1 MGVVI
6 HLGEGGEKSD
16 RGPIDRHVR
25 ALGGQDGGK
34 QELVRLLPLKFT
46 VGIGVGFGQRIIYPA
61 SPSSGRG
68 SGCGQHKWKIGT
80 SFGHPEPDIL
90 GVMNQAF
97 SPGFVIEE
105 SAVGGALSRLGEVTQ
120 AGFRSLAM
128 DATVAGRRPRELDI
142 GARSDLRRKVQ
153 QHGLHV
159 AAVTFRIPPEHFVR
173 EDTADRACAGAV
185 QAIGFA
191 ESMNA
196 HWVALPTVEG
206 EAGAVIQKEAERR
219 GRQVLT
225 IGGTDHSAL
234 VEVVGSDAP
243 ELAAAFRLVAESSS
257 ALQLPFAVF
266 AGLRME
272 QGFPIFISG
281 EVGLVEAV
289 RLARDFAALLP
300 ECVG

>member
-6 HLGEGGEKSD
+6 HPGEGGEQPD
-16 RGPIDRHVR
+16 RGPIDRYVC
-25 ALGGQDGGK
+25 ALRGQDGGK
-34 QELVRLLPLKFT
+34 QKLVRLLPLKFT
-46 VGIGVGFGQRIIYPA
+46 VGIGMGFGQRVINSA
-61 SPSSGRG
+61 SPSPGRG

-90 GVMNQAF
+90 EAMDQVF
-97 SPGFVIEE
+97 SPSFVIEE
-105 SAVGGALSRLGEVTQ
+105 SAVGGALSRFGEVAQ

-128 DATVAGRRPRELDI
+128 DATVAGRRPRELDV
-142 GARSDLRRKVQ
+142 GARSDLRRKVL
-153 QHGLHV
+153 QHGLQV
-159 AAVTFRIPPEHFVR
+159 AGVTFRIPPEHFVR

-191 ESMNA
+191 ESMHA
-196 HWVALPTVEG
+196 HWVVLPAVDG
-206 EAGAVIQKEAERR
+206 EAGVLIQKEAERR

-225 IGGTDHSAL
+225 TGGTDHSAL

-243 ELAAAFRLVAESSS
+243 EMATAFRLVADSPS

-272 QGFPIFISG
+272 QGFPIFVSG
-281 EVGLVEAV
+281 EVGLLEAV

>member
-1 MGVVI
+1 
-6 HLGEGGEKSD
+6 
-16 RGPIDRHVR
+16 
-25 ALGGQDGGK
+25 
-34 QELVRLLPLKFT
+34 
-46 VGIGVGFGQRIIYPA
+46 
-61 SPSSGRG
+61 
-68 SGCGQHKWKIGT
+68 
-80 SFGHPEPDIL
+80 
-90 GVMNQAF
+90 
-97 SPGFVIEE
+97 
-105 SAVGGALSRLGEVTQ
+105 
-120 AGFRSLAM
+120 
-128 DATVAGRRPRELDI
+128 
-142 GARSDLRRKVQ
+142 
-153 QHGLHV
+153 
-159 AAVTFRIPPEHFVR
+159 
-173 EDTADRACAGAV
+173 
-185 QAIGFA
+185 
-191 ESMNA
+191 MNA
-196 HWVALPTVEG
+196 NCVSLPPVEW

-300 ECVG
+300 GCVV